1 MTAEHGCGLEGVL
14 ASRTD
19 GIKGITNGI
28 DVAAWNPESDP
39 YLSAHYT
46 AADLSGKGACKR
58 ALQREFG
65 LPNHSVPLLAVIG
78 RLTFQK
84 GFDLLIEVIPELM
97 SLDTQIVVL
106 GTGDHH
112 LEQQFIAIKAKYP
125 NRIGLC
131 LGFDEGMAHRI
142 EAGSDML
149 IMPSRYEPCGLSQLY
164 SLRYGTVPIVRRTG
178 GLADTIVPFRPST
191 VKSRSATGF
200 HFIDTSTDSLLS
212 VLLLSLHVYK
222 DRQTWQSLIYTGMKT
237 DLSWDRS
244 AKLYVEFYRELG
256 RGGRES

>member
-1 MTAEHGCGLEGVL
+1 L
-14 ASRTD
+14 AM
-19 GIKGITNGI
+19 
-28 DVAAWNPESDP
+28 
-39 YLSAHYT
+39 
-46 AADLSGKGACKR
+46 
-58 ALQREFG
+58 
-65 LPNHSVPLLAVIG
+65 IG

-84 GFDLLIEVIPELM
+84 GFDLLIDVIPELM

-112 LEQQFIAIKAKYP
+112 LEQQFIAVKARYP

-131 LGFDEGMAHRI
+131 LGFNEGMAHRI

-178 GLADTIVPFRPST
+178 GLADTVVPFRPST
-191 VKSRSATGF
+191 VKSRCATGF
-200 HFIDTSTDSLLS
+200 HFIDASTDSLLS

-222 DRQTWQSLIYTGMKT
+222 EQQIWQSMIQAGMKA

-244 AKLYVEFYRELG
+244 AKLYGGLYRELQ
-256 RGGRES
+256 RGS